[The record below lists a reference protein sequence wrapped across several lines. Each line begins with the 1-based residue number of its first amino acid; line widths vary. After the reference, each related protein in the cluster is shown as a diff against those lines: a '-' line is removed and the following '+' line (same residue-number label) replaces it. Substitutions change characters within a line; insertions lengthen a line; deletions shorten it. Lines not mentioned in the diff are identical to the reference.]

1 MSDKELIREV
11 LLQIE
16 KASDRILYR
25 FHDIHNP
32 SDFCDSE
39 EGTTKMD
46 GICMMLIV
54 IGESLKKLDKITDSK
69 LLIKYPEI
77 DWKKAKGMRDII
89 THHYADIN
97 PDAVF
102 FTCKNK
108 IPLLGDTIK
117 KILIELD

>member
-1 MSDKELIREV
+1 MYDKELIREV

-25 FHDIHNP
+25 FHDIQNP

-54 IGESLKKLDKITDSK
+54 IGESLQKLDKITDSK
-69 LLIKYPEI
+69 LLMKYPEI

>member
-25 FHDIHNP
+25 FHDIQNP

-108 IPLLGDTIK
+108 IPMLGDTIK

>member
-25 FHDIHNP
+25 FHDIQNP

-39 EGTTKMD
+39 EGATKMD

-89 THHYADIN
+89 THHYADID

-117 KILIELD
+117 KILIELE

>member
-25 FHDIHNP
+25 FHDIQNP

-108 IPLLGDTIK
+108 IPMLGDTIK
-117 KILIELD
+117 KILIELN

>member
-25 FHDIHNP
+25 FHDIQNP

>member
-1 MSDKELIREV
+1 MSDNELIREV

-16 KASDRILYR
+16 RASDKIFSR
-25 FHDIHNP
+25 FQDIQSP

-54 IGESLKKLDKITDSK
+54 IGESLKKLDKITDGK
-69 LLIKYPEI
+69 LLIKYPEV

-108 IPLLGDTIK
+108 IPLLSDTIK
-117 KILIELD
+117 KILVDLD

>member
-1 MSDKELIREV
+1 MYDKELIREV

-25 FHDIHNP
+25 FHDIQNP

>member
-25 FHDIHNP
+25 FHDIQNP

-117 KILIELD
+117 KILIELE

>member
-25 FHDIHNP
+25 FHNIQNP

-117 KILIELD
+117 KILTELD

>member
-25 FHDIHNP
+25 FHDIQNP
-32 SDFCDSE
+32 SDFSDSE